1 MNKKKYAGL
10 TYSQVAQK
18 INKKY
23 KNRDNNPM
31 DMRSWEME
39 MQNLM
44 QRQEAARMKEIAIQS
59 LKNYRKPTNAS
70 KYETGG
76 TLKYSGTDPL
86 NPSMFLN
93 PTGSYQDNR
102 FLPQPVAKPA
112 VPDSHL
118 FPNPFQANPLTTP
131 VEAPVRNVA
140 DGLTDGIYAP
150 ERLPQLPVKPIVSGQ
165 VGTRQT
171 PTVPDVDSGIQDRG
185 TGNIF
190 TPLAIGKGM
199 EFAGKVAMLAGGY
212 DKVNPV
218 YNPNEARTE
227 ALMADRSI
235 DTQALENQA
244 LSQQNVALQNL
255 SDVRSPNVKRALI
268 QNAIQNTLKS
278 IQGTALQQD
287 QINNQYAADYANT
300 LNQLGAQRV
309 QADLLA
315 ENLNTQSKGNYQQ
328 GVQNILASIGQ
339 AGQVLTDHSASKKQF
354 ELVGKFLYTKD
365 FTAGDLGNLI
375 TKAERGEDITQD
387 DFIQLYTQKGKS
399 ENQALK
405 DWEEYRKSLFR

>member
-1 MNKKKYAGL
+1 MSKTHKSVTDKHKGKSFSEAAKYI
-10 TYSQVAQK
+10 SD
-18 INKKY
+18 KY
-23 KNRDNNPM
+23 KNRENNPM
-31 DMRSWEME
+31 EMNSFHAEME
-39 MQNLM
+39 QLM
-44 QRQEAARMKEIAIQS
+44 ASQEVARMKEIAIQN
-59 LKNYRKPTNAS
+59 LKNYRKPANAS

-76 TLKYSGTDPL
+76 PLDP
-86 NPSMFLN
+86 NAILN
-93 PTGSYQDNR
+93 PTGSYQDSR
-102 FLPQPVAKPA
+102 FLPQPIAQPS

-131 VEAPVRNVA
+131 PVTNPV
-140 DGLTDGIYAP
+140 DNLTDGIVP
-150 ERLPQLPVKPIVSGQ
+150 LERLPQLPIKPVVRGQ
-165 VGTRQT
+165 VGTGKL
-171 PTVPDVDSGIQDRG
+171 PTEQDVSSGIQDRG

-190 TPLAIGKGM
+190 TPLAIGKGI

-218 YNPNEARTE
+218 YNPNETRTE

-244 LSQQNVALQNL
+244 MSQQNVALQNL

-268 QNAIQNTLKS
+268 QNAIQNTLKT
-278 IQGTALQQD
+278 IQGTKLKENEL
-287 QINNQYAADYANT
+287 NNAYKADYANT
-300 LNQLGAQRV
+300 LNQLGTQRV

-339 AGQVLTDHSASKKQF
+339 AGQVLTDHAASKKQF

-387 DFIQLYTQKGKS
+387 DFIQLYTQKGKT